1 MSNLTML
8 GVTQEVDL
16 LSLKLLRGD
25 LNNEARGE
33 RDLGLL
39 GGLVMSRVSDLA
51 LGDRVFLIVE
61 NMLFR
66 GFG

>member
-1 MSNLTML
+1 ML